1 VEIAHTL
8 RALLDEIRRLTELA
22 VWCEDTAGDPCYY
35 KDRCEQLE
43 QELGLAWKSSRV
55 NEGAAVK
62 YRSEAAPT
70 SEAICITCLSDP
82 AKSRGIEYLPTL
94 LETVTWEIGQ
104 TGDDRRGLAFATATR
119 YHKWLA
125 QWRKT
130 QGYGPLSAPPWVEA

>member
-1 VEIAHTL
+1 MKKNEFTK
-8 RALLDEIRRLTELA
+8 LLEKRGTE
-22 VWCEDTAGDPCYY
+22 
-35 KDRCEQLE
+35 Q
-43 QELGLAWKSSRV
+43 SRIEV
-55 NEGAAVK
+55 
-62 YRSEAAPT
+62 EAAPT

-119 YHKWLA
+119 YHVWLD

-130 QGYGPLSAPPWVEA
+130 QGYGPLSAPPWVDA